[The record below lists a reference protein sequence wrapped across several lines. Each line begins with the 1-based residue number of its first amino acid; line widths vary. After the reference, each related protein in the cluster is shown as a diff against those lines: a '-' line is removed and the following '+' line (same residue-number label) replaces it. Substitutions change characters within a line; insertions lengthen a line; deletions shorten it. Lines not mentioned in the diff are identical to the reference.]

1 MHPGPNHRSWKRPGE
16 KAALRSFSAERGTPI
31 AFERGGVMMDVK
43 KLTLGT
49 AAYTI
54 CTFSLAVVWHVLFF
68 KERYESFGYFEG
80 EPNFLLGLLTIVL
93 QGILLCVLFPM
104 LKTEGSSF
112 RRGFR
117 FALITGA
124 FFWTS
129 HVLAFVA
136 KQEMTGAPAFIFM
149 ETLYLLLQFG
159 VFGLS
164 IGIIHR
170 EEKFI

>member
-1 MHPGPNHRSWKRPGE
+1 
-16 KAALRSFSAERGTPI
+16 
-31 AFERGGVMMDVK
+31 MMNAK

-49 AAYTI
+49 AAYTV
-54 CTFSLAVVWHVLFF
+54 CTFSLAVVWHVFLF

-93 QGILLCVLFPM
+93 QGVLLCVLFPM
-104 LKTEGSSF
+104 MKPEGSSF
-112 RRGFR
+112 GRGFR
-117 FALITGA
+117 FALLTGA

-136 KQEMTGAPAFIFM
+136 KQEVPGTTAFIWM

-159 VFGLS
+159 VFGLI
-164 IGIIHR
+164 IGVIHR
-170 EEKFI
+170 EERLI